1 MRCVPRHLP
10 QVRRCDLIGAW
21 LRGPDQDLSTGG
33 PAVRDTTERGLQVIV
48 LGIDPH
54 KKSHTAVAVEAT
66 TGKIAGELTVPAT
79 DRGHGRLL
87 AWARSLACERRFAL
101 EDCRHLS
108 GRLERSLVERGEACV
123 RVPPK
128 LMAQTRRSARTC
140 GKSDPIDA
148 AAVARAALR
157 EPDLPE
163 ARLDGPERALRLLA
177 DHRDDLVA
185 ERTRLQGRLRWHLHD
200 LGIGAEVPPK
210 ALRSARWLDRVEDE
224 LTGAGGVQVRIARE
238 LTVRCRELNA
248 EIVALGREIEQ
259 LAAELAPELLALP
272 GVGGLTAARLV
283 GETAGAARFASAAR
297 FAMHSGVAPV
307 PVSSG
312 RTDRYR
318 LNRRGNRRLNCALHR
333 IAVTQM
339 RMHDPARVYL
349 ERRRGEGKTKRE
361 ALRCLKRHL
370 ARSVWRALR
379 AAEARREAMLAA
391 TTTSTQP
398 ALALAS

>member
-1 MRCVPRHLP
+1 
-10 QVRRCDLIGAW
+10 
-21 LRGPDQDLSTGG
+21 
-33 PAVRDTTERGLQVIV
+33 VIV

-54 KKSHTAVAVEAT
+54 KKSHTAVAVEAA
-66 TGKIAGELTVPAT
+66 TGELAGEITVSAT
-79 DRGHGRLL
+79 ARGHARLL
-87 AWARSLACERRFAL
+87 TWARALEGERRFAL
-101 EDCRHLS
+101 EDCRHLT
-108 GRLERSLVERGEACV
+108 GRLERFLVERGENCV
-123 RVPPK
+123 RVPPR
-128 LMAQTRRSARTC
+128 LMAQTRRSARTR

-157 EPDLPE
+157 EPGLPE
-163 ARLDGPERALRLLA
+163 ARLAGPERELRLLS

-185 ERTRLQGRLRWHLHD
+185 ERTRIQGRLRWHLHD
-200 LGIGAEVPPK
+200 LGLGAEIPPK
-210 ALRSARWLDRVEDE
+210 ALRSTHWLDHVEVQLDG
-224 LTGAGGVQVRIARE
+224 LPGVHVRIARE
-238 LTVRCRELNA
+238 QLTRCRELNA
-248 EIVALGREIEQ
+248 QIDALEREVTGLAVAF
-259 LAAELAPELLALP
+259 APELLALP

-312 RTDRYR
+312 RSDRYR

-333 IAVTQM
+333 MAVTQM
-339 RMHDPARVYL
+339 RMHDPARTYL
-349 ERRRGEGKTKRE
+349 ERKRGEGKTKRE

-398 ALALAS
+398 ALVLAS

>member
-1 MRCVPRHLP
+1 M
-10 QVRRCDLIGAW
+10 
-21 LRGPDQDLSTGG
+21 
-33 PAVRDTTERGLQVIV
+33 IV

-66 TGKIAGELTVPAT
+66 TGELIGELTVPAT

-87 AWARSLACERRFAL
+87 AWARTLAPERRFAL
-101 EDCRHLS
+101 EDCRHVS
-108 GRLERSLVERGEACV
+108 GRLERFLVGRGEACV

-128 LMAQTRRSARTC
+128 LMAGARRSARTY

-163 ARLDGPERALRLLA
+163 SRLAGPERELRLLA
-177 DHRDDLVA
+177 DHRDDLVC
-185 ERTRLQGRLRWHLHD
+185 ERTRIQGRLRWHLHD
-200 LGIGAEVPPK
+200 LGLGAEVPPK
-210 ALRSARWLDRVEDE
+210 ALRSSCWLDRLEAQLSGLE
-224 LTGAGGVQVRIARE
+224 GVQARIARE
-238 LTVRCRELNA
+238 LTARCRELNA
-248 EIVALGREIEQ
+248 EVGALEHEVGA
-259 LAAELAPELLALP
+259 LAGALAPELLALP

-312 RTDRYR
+312 RSDRYR

-333 IAVTQM
+333 IAVTQI
-339 RMHDPARVYL
+339 RMHDPARIYL
-349 ERRRGEGKTKRE
+349 ERRRSEGKTKRE

-370 ARSVWRALR
+370 ARAVWRALR
-379 AAEARREAMLAA
+379 AAEARREAMLA
-391 TTTSTQP
+391 TTTTPTRP
-398 ALALAS
+398 ALVLAS

>member
-1 MRCVPRHLP
+1 M
-10 QVRRCDLIGAW
+10 
-21 LRGPDQDLSTGG
+21 
-33 PAVRDTTERGLQVIV
+33 IV

-54 KKSHTAVAVEAT
+54 KKSHTAVAVRAAT
-66 TGKIAGELTVPAT
+66 GEIAGELTVPAT

-87 AWARSLACERRFAL
+87 AWSRSLEGERRFAL

-108 GRLERSLVERGEACV
+108 GRLERFLLERGESCV

-128 LMAQTRRSARTC
+128 LMAGARRSARTP

-163 ARLDGPERALRLLA
+163 ARLAGPERELRLLA

-185 ERTRLQGRLRWHLHD
+185 ERTRVQGRLRWHLHD

-210 ALRSARWLDRVEDE
+210 GFRSIRWLDSVAAQLRG
-224 LTGAGGVQVRIARE
+224 LAGVHARIARE
-238 LTVRCRELNA
+238 QLDRCRELNA
-248 EIVALGREIEQ
+248 QIGALEREVTG
-259 LAAELAPELLALP
+259 LAVTLAPELLALP

-283 GETAGAARFASAAR
+283 GETAGAARFSDAAR

-312 RTDRYR
+312 RSDRYR

-333 IAVTQM
+333 MAVTQM
-339 RMHDPARVYL
+339 RTHDPARAYL
-349 ERRRGEGKTKRE
+349 ERKRAEGKTKRE

-379 AAEARREAMLAA
+379 AAEARRQAMLAA

-398 ALALAS
+398 VLMLAS

>member
-1 MRCVPRHLP
+1 M
-10 QVRRCDLIGAW
+10 
-21 LRGPDQDLSTGG
+21 
-33 PAVRDTTERGLQVIV
+33 IV

-54 KKSHTAVAVEAT
+54 KKSHTAVAVAAT
-66 TGKIAGELTVPAT
+66 TGELLGELTVPAT
-79 DRGHGRLL
+79 PQGHGRLL
-87 AWARSLACERRFAL
+87 AWARSLEGERRFAL
-101 EDCRHLS
+101 EDCRHVS
-108 GRLERSLVERGEACV
+108 GRLERFLVERGEACV

-128 LMAQTRRSARTC
+128 LMAGARRSARTR

-163 ARLDGPERALRLLA
+163 ARLAGPERELRLLA

-185 ERTRLQGRLRWHLHD
+185 ERTRIQGRLRWHLHD
-200 LGIGAEVPPK
+200 LGLGAGVPPK
-210 ALRSARWLDRVEDE
+210 ALRSARWLERVEEE
-224 LTGAGGVQVRIARE
+224 LHDLPGIQARLARE
-238 LTVRCRELNA
+238 LTARCRMLNA
-248 EIVALGREIEQ
+248 EIGALEHEVGA
-259 LAAELAPELLALP
+259 LAAALAPELLALP
-272 GVGGLTAARLV
+272 GVGGLTAARLL
-283 GETAGAARFASAAR
+283 GDTAGAARFASAAR

-333 IAVTQM
+333 IAVTQI
-339 RMHDPARVYL
+339 RMHEPAKLYL
-349 ERRRGEGKTKRE
+349 ERRRREGKTKRE

-379 AAEARREAMLAA
+379 AAETRREAMLAA
-391 TTTSTQP
+391 TATSTQP
-398 ALALAS
+398 ALMLAS

>member
-1 MRCVPRHLP
+1 M
-10 QVRRCDLIGAW
+10 
-21 LRGPDQDLSTGG
+21 
-33 PAVRDTTERGLQVIV
+33 IV

-54 KKSHTAVAVEAT
+54 KKSHTAVAVEAA
-66 TGKIAGELTVPAT
+66 TGELVGELTVPAT

-87 AWARSLACERRFAL
+87 AWARDLAPERRFAL
-101 EDCRHLS
+101 EDCRHVS
-108 GRLERSLVERGEACV
+108 GRLERFLVERGESCV

-128 LMAQTRRSARTC
+128 LMAGVRRSARTR

-148 AAVARAALR
+148 ACVARAALR

-163 ARLDGPERALRLLA
+163 ARLAGPERELRLLA

-185 ERTRLQGRLRWHLHD
+185 ERTRIQGRLRWHLHD
-200 LGIGAEVPPK
+200 LGLGAEIPPK
-210 ALRSARWLDRVEDE
+210 ALRSTRWLDRVEDE
-224 LTGAGGVQVRIARE
+224 LAGFEGTQARIARE
-238 LTVRCRELNA
+238 LTGRCRALNA
-248 EIVALGREIEQ
+248 EIGALEAEVGA
-259 LAAELAPELLALP
+259 LAGALAPELLALP

-312 RTDRYR
+312 RSDRYR

-339 RMHDPARVYL
+339 RMHDPARAYL
-349 ERRRGEGKTKRE
+349 ERRRAEGKTKRE

-398 ALALAS
+398 ASVLAS